1 MKSKKVKTRYHLYHL
16 IIALFFLAPAGCKK
30 QPKAS
35 GTYAVIETSMG
46 TITVRLLKDKAPKT
60 VEHFIGLAT
69 GKKQWR
75 DPRNNEVRFQPL
87 YDGVPFHR
95 VVPGFMIQTG
105 DPSGR
110 GDGDIGYTVKDEID
124 PKARYD
130 KPGLVGMANFGPNTN
145 GSQFFVTVGPAADL
159 NGRHTLFGEVTD
171 GLEVAAAISKV
182 PRNELE
188 HSNRPLKPVT
198 IKTLRI
204 VER

>member
-1 MKSKKVKTRYHLYHL
+1 
-16 IIALFFLAPAGCKK
+16 
-30 QPKAS
+30 
-35 GTYAVIETSMG
+35 MG

-75 DPRNNEVRFQPL
+75 DPRNGAVRYEPL
-87 YDGVPFHR
+87 YDGVTFHR

-110 GDGDIGYTVKDEID
+110 GDGDIGYTIKDEID

-130 KPGLVGMANFGPNTN
+130 RPGLVGMANFGPDTN
-145 GSQFFVTVGPAADL
+145 GSQFFITVGPAPDL
-159 NGRHTLFGEVTD
+159 DGRHTLFGEVAA
-171 GLEVAAAISKV
+171 GLDAATAISQV

-188 HSNRPLKPVT
+188 HSNRPLKPVL
-198 IKTLRI
+198 IKKLRI